1 MAQGIFRLKL
11 VRKLSMVGGLGN
23 ITLCF
28 GISSETNVQQEGRI
42 SGFAQPQ
49 RQVQCALKQP
59 LGLRLASWQQ
69 PEDFQP
75 CLLVCR

>member
-1 MAQGIFRLKL
+1 
-11 VRKLSMVGGLGN
+11 
-23 ITLCF
+23 
-28 GISSETNVQQEGRI
+28 VQQEGRI

-59 LGLRLASWQQ
+59 LGLRLASWQHL
-69 PEDFQP
+69 DFQP